1 MGLAYAGTSRA
12 GPSGPASA
20 DSRAALQVYFKEAA
34 QAPAGAA
41 AAEGKR
47 SAAQS
52 SPAAPE
58 AQQVPVVQAESV
70 PDREPSCCKQ
80 LLEYIGCGGG
90 PRANRLSGFS
100 VDASVKFRLNRD
112 QHAE

>member
-1 MGLAYAGTSRA
+1 M
-12 GPSGPASA
+12 PGPAGQGLR
-20 DSRAALQVYFKEAA
+20 DRRRRTAALLSKTIKEAA
-34 QAPAGAA
+34 QAPVGAA

-58 AQQVPVVQAESV
+58 AQPVLVVQAESV
-70 PDREPSCCKQ
+70 PDREPSSCKQ

-100 VDASVKFRLNRD
+100 VDASVKFTLNRD